1 MLLGRSVFL
10 VRSEERRVG
19 IEGSALANDK
29 MELIWD
35 TVVEE
40 INEKDGKVGSLT
52 LKNVKNDE
60 VSDFEIDGVFVYI
73 GMDPLSEPF
82 KSLGIVD
89 EEGYIDTDENME
101 TKIPGIFAAGDIRV
115 KDLRQVVTA
124 TGDG

>member
-1 MLLGRSVFL
+1 
-10 VRSEERRVG
+10 
-19 IEGSALANDK
+19 K
-29 MELIWD
+29 MEFIWD

-101 TKIPGIFAAGDIRV
+101 TKIPGILAAGESVIICLDELSSSV
-115 KDLRQVVTA
+115 K
-124 TGDG
+124 